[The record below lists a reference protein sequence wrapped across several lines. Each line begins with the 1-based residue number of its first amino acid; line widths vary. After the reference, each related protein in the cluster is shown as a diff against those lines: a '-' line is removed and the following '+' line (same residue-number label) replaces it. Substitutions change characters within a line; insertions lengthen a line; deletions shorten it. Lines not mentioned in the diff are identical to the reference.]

1 METFHF
7 YQTGI
12 KVATLFVDE
21 TKMRIRMWNIHSG
34 EWDLETGLNEEQKN
48 FLSRYLMMD
57 VDFIVT
63 HLKEFKE
70 LPLSENKDIQME
82 TPWGG
87 TYSKWTETT
96 WAERKKSNPLD
107 IIHKEGLFIG
117 LVTTNREATSVFIKD
132 GYEQETVVN
141 EWAEKDLVI
150 ERPIGIETKLT
161 EMVTM
166 RDGVH
171 LATDIFLPK
180 SDGLKKFPVIM
191 ARTPYGKERY
201 SEAHYRFVQRGYA
214 VVIQDVRGRN
224 KSEGVNR
231 SMQNERDDGDDTLNW
246 LANQEWCDGEIG
258 MLGGSYGGFVQW
270 AAASSGNPHLKAL
283 VSIVTAGSPFVD
295 MRRKGGTLI
304 SGGIPLEF
312 ALSEKIFN
320 PSLMDRSDWDK
331 LMKIRPLEKIAEV
344 GLGYQI
350 NRFNESLQ
358 HVNYDEYWHEMN
370 WYERK
375 QKIHV
380 PALII
385 SGWYDDNGAGTTEA
399 IKVTD
404 KYPKGLR
411 KIILGP
417 WLHKGNSTRDLG
429 DIALGNAALRYDIDL
444 QHVLW
449 FEKFLKQKENGITD
463 EPSVEYYTV
472 NENKWKSASQWPPEN
487 VVKKDFYLVSNGQS
501 NSSKGSGKLLD
512 KPTRGVEED
521 NYDYD
526 PKNPVTHLIDLSLN
540 EICFPNNYQEI
551 EKRKDVLCYTT
562 EPFLVETVIT
572 GQINVGFYAK
582 STAVDTDWVVRLTDV
597 SPDGLS
603 TNLAEGMLCAKY
615 RDSFTDPSLL
625 VPGKVYYYEI
635 ETSKLS
641 SQFKIGHCLRLD
653 ITSSAENYIFPHS
666 NTENGPNSIETIVA
680 TQTILS
686 GEDLPSKV
694 SINIE
699 KNKLI

>member
-12 KVATLFVDE
+12 KVATLFIDK
-21 TKMRIRMWNIHSG
+21 TKTSIKMWNIFNG
-34 EWDLETGLNEEQKN
+34 EWDLKTVLNEEQKN
-48 FLSRYLMMD
+48 FLTRYLMMD
-57 VDFIVT
+57 IDFILT
-63 HLKEFKE
+63 HLKEFE
-70 LPLSENKDIQME
+70 EFPLSKNKDTQIK
-82 TPWGG
+82 TSWGG
-87 TYSKWTETT
+87 TYSKWTETI

-107 IIHKEGLFIG
+107 ILHKDGLFLG
-117 LVTTNREATSVFIKD
+117 LVTTNREATSLFIRD
-132 GYEQETVVN
+132 GYEDESIVN
-141 EWAEKDLVI
+141 EWKKKDLLI
-150 ERPIGIETKLT
+150 ERPYGVENKLT
-161 EMVTM
+161 EMVPM

-180 SDGLKKFPVIM
+180 TTEMKKFPIIM

-214 VVIQDVRGRN
+214 VVVQDVRGRN

-246 LANQEWCDGEIG
+246 LANQDWCDGEIG

-270 AAASSGNPHLKAL
+270 AAASSGNPHLKAM

-320 PSLMDRSDWDK
+320 PSLMDRDDWDK

-350 NRFNESLQ
+350 KRFNESLQ
-358 HVNYDEYWHEMN
+358 HANYDEYWHEMN
-370 WYERK
+370 WYARK
-375 QKIHV
+375 EKINV

-399 IKVTD
+399 IKVTGH
-404 KYPKGLR
+404 YPKGRR

-449 FEKFLKQKENGITD
+449 FEKFLKHKENGVND

-472 NENKWKSASQWPPEN
+472 NENKWKFASQWPPEN
-487 VVKKDFYLVSNGQS
+487 GTKKDFYLASNGQS
-501 NSSKGSGKLLD
+501 NGSDGTGKLAEKPILD
-512 KPTRGVEED
+512 TQED
-521 NYDYD
+521 VYDYD
-526 PKNPVTHLIDLSLN
+526 PKDPVTHLIDLSLN

-551 EKRKDVLCYTT
+551 EKRKDILCYTT
-562 EPFLVETVIT
+562 EPFLNETVIT
-572 GQINVGFYAK
+572 GQIRVGFYAK

-597 SPDGLS
+597 APDGVS
-603 TNLAEGMLCAKY
+603 TNLAEGMLCARF
-615 RDSFTDPSLL
+615 RDSFTDPSFLI
-625 VPGKVYYYEI
+625 PEKVYYYEM
-635 ETSKLS
+635 ETSKIS
-641 SQFKIGHCLRLD
+641 NQFKTGHRLRLD

-666 NTENGPNSIETIVA
+666 NTENGVNSTETIVA
-680 TQTILS
+680 TQTILT
-686 GEDLPSKV
+686 GKKYPSKITV
-694 SINIE
+694 NIE
-699 KNKLI
+699 KNSF